1 MQRKIFTWQFIYNS
15 LQQHVGVILLYVL
28 ESKGSSPGRQGFFMA
43 VNEHGEISGSIGGG
57 IMEHKFAE
65 MAKAKLQQSATV
77 HSLYLQVHD
86 KLAAA
91 NHSGM
96 ICSGEQTIFIYSL
109 QQKDSTHISAMIE
122 SLQQYQNGT
131 LQLSAEGIIFSSN
144 IPEDNF
150 YFNKKSET
158 EFLYREKTGCHNQL
172 HIIGGGHCS
181 LALSQL
187 MSRMDFYVHVYD
199 ERSGLNTTAE
209 NNFAHNITLVP
220 GYENMQAYIPPGNNQ
235 YVVIMT
241 VGYRTDA
248 VALKS
253 LLQNE
258 FAYLGMLGSK
268 NKMAKLFD
276 DLWNEVIDKAML
288 DRIHAPIGIPIK
300 SQTTEEIAVS
310 IAAEIIKVKN
320 ERL

>member
-1 MQRKIFTWQFIYNS
+1 MQKKVSTWQFIYNN
-15 LQQHVGVILLYVL
+15 LQQQAGVILLYVL
-28 ESKGSSPGRQGFFMA
+28 ESKGSSPGRRGFFMA
-43 VNEHGEISGSIGGG
+43 VNELGELNGSIGGG
-57 IMEHKFAE
+57 IMEHKFVE

-86 KLAAA
+86 KSAAA

-122 SLQQYQNGT
+122 SLQQNQNGT

-187 MSRMDFYVHVYD
+187 MNRMDFYVYVYD
-199 ERSGLNTTAE
+199 ERKELNTVAE
-209 NNFAHNITLVP
+209 NNFAHKITQVR
-220 GYENMQAYIPPGNNQ
+220 GYENMQAYIPSGNNQ

-248 VALKS
+248 VVLKS
-253 LLQNE
+253 LSQNE

-268 NKMAKLFD
+268 NKMAKLFE
-276 DLWNEVIDKAML
+276 DLWNEGIDKTML

>member
-1 MQRKIFTWQFIYNS
+1 MNKKLLTWQFIYSN
-15 LQQHVGVILLYVL
+15 LQQQGGVIMLYVL

-43 VNEHGEISGSIGGG
+43 VNERGEMSGSIGGG
-57 IMEHKFAE
+57 IMEHKFVE
-65 MAKAKLQQSATV
+65 MAKVKLKQSATV
-77 HSLYLQVHD
+77 QSLYLQVHD
-86 KLAAA
+86 KSAPA

-96 ICSGEQTIFIYSL
+96 VCSGEQTIFIYSL
-109 QQKDSTHISAMIE
+109 QQKDSIHISAMIE
-122 SLQQYQNGT
+122 SLHQYHNGT
-131 LQLSAEGIIFSSN
+131 LQLSPEGILFNST
-144 IPEDNF
+144 IPEHPF

-158 EFLYREKTGCHNQL
+158 EFLYREKTGCHNLL

-187 MSRMDFYVHVYD
+187 MSRMDFYIHVYD

-209 NNFAHNITLVP
+209 NNFAQNITLVP
-220 GYENMQAYIPPGNNQ
+220 GYENMQAYIPSGNNQ

-248 VALKS
+248 VALRS
-253 LLQNE
+253 LSQNE
-258 FAYLGMLGSK
+258 FAYLGILGSK

-276 DLWNEVIDKAML
+276 DLWNEGIDKKVF

-300 SQTTEEIAVS
+300 SQTPEEIAVS
-310 IAAEIIKVKN
+310 IASEIIKVKN

>member
-1 MQRKIFTWQFIYNS
+1 MQKKFLTWQFIYNN
-15 LQQHVGVILLYVL
+15 LQQHVEVILLYVL
-28 ESKGSSPGRQGFFMA
+28 QSKGSSPGRQGFFMA
-43 VNEHGEISGSIGGG
+43 VNESGEMSGSIGGG

-65 MAKAKLQQSATV
+65 MAKTKLQQSATV
-77 HSLYLQVHD
+77 HSLYMQVHD
-86 KLAAA
+86 KSAAA

-109 QQKDSTHISAMIE
+109 QKKDIIHISGMIE
-122 SLQQYQNGT
+122 SLQQYHNGT
-131 LQLSAEGIIFSSN
+131 LQLSPEGILFNSN
-144 IPEDNF
+144 IPEHHF

-158 EFLYREKTGCHNQL
+158 DFLYSEKTGYHNQL

-187 MSRMDFYVHVYD
+187 MSSLDFYVHVYD

-220 GYENMQAYIPPGNNQ
+220 GYENMQAYIPSGNNQ

-241 VGYRTDA
+241 VGYRTDV
-248 VALKS
+248 VALRS
-253 LLQNE
+253 LSQNE
-258 FAYLGMLGSK
+258 FAYLGVLGSK
-268 NKMAKLFD
+268 NKMTKLFN
-276 DLWNEVIDKAML
+276 DLWNEGIDKAML
-288 DRIHAPIGIPIK
+288 DRIHAPIGIQIK

-310 IAAEIIKVKN
+310 IAAEIIKLKN